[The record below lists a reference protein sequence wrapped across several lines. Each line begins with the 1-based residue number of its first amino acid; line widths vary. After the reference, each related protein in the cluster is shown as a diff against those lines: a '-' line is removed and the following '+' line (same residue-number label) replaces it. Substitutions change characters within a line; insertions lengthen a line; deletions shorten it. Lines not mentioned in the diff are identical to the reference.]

1 MKIHRQAT
9 SEFLS
14 LVYVP
19 LLSPHKRLCE
29 WERVIECVCV
39 WAGER
44 ERDGYII
51 IYFLQRAWIGFCDPL
66 SAPDIWG
73 LHTSHCD
80 QFRNQHPSFFT
91 TTLLV
96 SPWHRFLVKFS
107 AFAHYLL
114 SSWSDSICLISPEP
128 WGHIVCGREKV
139 DYRRENVKKCAHH
152 THQLQHYRQQLSS
165 QQSSFSPQAPSSSS
179 SSSKLTKAKG
189 HHSQHKLISSSNWHS
204 NLD

>member
-1 MKIHRQAT
+1 MKIQRQAT

-19 LLSPHKRLCE
+19 LLSPHKRLCA
-29 WERVIECVCV
+29 WEREIECVCV

-96 SPWHRFLVKFS
+96 SPWHRFLMKFS
-107 AFAHYLL
+107 ALAHYLL

-128 WGHIVCGREKV
+128 WEHIVCGREKV

-152 THQLQHYRQQLSS
+152 THTSCSTTDNSYHPNNPLSPRRHRRHHRHHQNS
-165 QQSSFSPQAPSSSS
+165 QKRRDITLSINWSVPQ
-179 SSSKLTKAKG
+179 TDI
-189 HHSQHKLISSSNWHS
+189 QT
-204 NLD
+204 